1 MKPIDCEQ
9 VRDSLPDLLSDRLD
23 ATQSARLRGHI
34 NGCAECRAELSVAS
48 AVARTRLPVPAGLE
62 ARVAGALP
70 ARVSVRPRWT
80 AALAASVA
88 VAVIGGSALLS
99 VIRQPTTV
107 VDSGSPAGEPYV
119 GGFISVDDAF
129 LTGASSLRD
138 LSVKELEQL
147 LSELD
152 L

>member
-9 VRDSLPDLLSDRLD
+9 VRDLLPDLLRDRLD
-23 ATQSARLRGHI
+23 ATQSARLRSHI
-34 NGCAECRAELSVAS
+34 HGCAECRAELSVAS
-48 AVARTRLPVPAGLE
+48 AVARTRLAVPAGLE
-62 ARVAGALP
+62 ERVAGALP

-99 VIRQPTTV
+99 VIRQPV
-107 VDSGSPAGEPYV
+107 ADSGLPAGEPQ
-119 GGFISVDDAF
+119 GAGFISVDDAF